1 MTNFYLSIGDSVEF
15 SKTVSETDVYLFAG
29 ITGDLAPIHVNAEY
43 MSKSAYGQR
52 LAHGALLVGFMSTAS
67 TMMVARAREL
77 PGLDET
83 PVALG
88 YDRIRFL
95 KPVFFG
101 DTVTVRYR
109 IDEVDEKSRRTKAT
123 IDITN
128 QRGEQICAAT
138 GLLKWASKRTTS

>member
-1 MTNFYLSIGDSVEF
+1 MSNNFYLTVGDNVEF
-15 SKTVSETDVYLFAG
+15 SKTISETDVYLFAG
-29 ITGDLAPIHVNAEY
+29 ITGDFAPIHVNAEY

-52 LAHGALLVGFMSTAS
+52 LAHGALLVGMMSTTS
-67 TMMVARAREL
+67 TMMVARARQI

-101 DTVTVRYR
+101 DTVTVRYH
-109 IDEVDEKSRRTKAT
+109 IDEVDEEARRTKAT
-123 IDITN
+123 IDISN
-128 QRGEQICAAT
+128 QRGEQICVAT
-138 GLLKWASKRTTS
+138 GLLKWVSKRT